1 MSNITIKDIAR
12 ICGVSVSTV
21 SRALNGNFDINKATR
36 ERILDVVEEYGYR
49 SNLSARNLRLTD
61 SHTIALLIKGIA
73 NPFFSKMIQ
82 VCEKET
88 KKRGY
93 QLIVQH
99 VREDKD
105 EAKEAI
111 KLIGERKINGLIFLG
126 GYVNHVQSRLEKID
140 VPFVL
145 STIAIED
152 EKIAKNYNQV
162 SVDDNKEACRMVE
175 YLISAG
181 HRRIAILAADDMDDS
196 VGKLRLRGYGNAL
209 KKHGIIIDAALITSM
224 ENADDVY
231 TYENGYKST
240 MKLLNETRD
249 FTAIFAISDTLAIGA
264 VKALSDN
271 GIKVPDDVS
280 VVGFDGLD
288 ITRYYNPTI
297 TSLKQPVEDIAR
309 TTVDILF
316 ENIANPE
323 MSKKRILFEG
333 SIYEGNSV
341 KKLS

>member
-21 SRALNGNFDINKATR
+21 SRALNGSFDINKATR
-36 ERILDVVEEYGYR
+36 ERIMEVVEKNGYR
-49 SNLSARNLRLTD
+49 SNISARNLRLTD

-73 NPFFSKMIQ
+73 NPFFSRMIQ
-82 VCEKET
+82 VFEEET
-88 KKRGY
+88 KIRGY

-99 VREDKD
+99 VREDRD
-105 EAKEAI
+105 EADEAI

-126 GYVNHVQSRLEKID
+126 GYINHVQSRLEKID
-140 VPFVL
+140 IPFVL

-152 EKIAKNYNQV
+152 EKTALNYNQV
-162 SVDDNKEACRMVE
+162 SVDDNKEASRIVE

-209 KKHGIIIDAALITSM
+209 KKYGIPIDPMLITSM
-224 ENADDVY
+224 ENADNVY
-231 TYENGYKST
+231 TYENGYRST
-240 MKLLNETRD
+240 LKLLKETRD

-271 GIKVPDDVS
+271 GIKVPEDVS

-297 TSLKQPVEDIAR
+297 TSLKQPVEEIAR
-309 TTVDILF
+309 ATVNTLF
-316 ENIANPE
+316 ENMQNPE
-323 MSKKRILFEG
+323 MSKKRIFFEG

-341 KKLS
+341 KKLF